1 MKFKA
6 SLLIL
11 LNRKLV
17 KRKTVIKTISNQT
30 YAIIT
35 GSELNIGTAFVLDV
49 NIERNPNYGYHF
61 VTGHGFDSSGNLFA
75 YFDGAINATVTI
87 IIHYVKI

>member
-1 MKFKA
+1 M
-6 SLLIL
+6 
-11 LNRKLV
+11 
-17 KRKTVIKTISNQT
+17 IKTISNQT
-30 YAIIT
+30 YAVIT

-49 NIERNPNYGYHF
+49 NIERSPNYGYHF

>member
-1 MKFKA
+1 MRFF
-6 SLLIL
+6 L
-11 LNRKLV
+11 
-17 KRKTVIKTISNQT
+17 
-30 YAIIT
+30 
-35 GSELNIGTAFVLDV
+35 FDV
-49 NIERNPNYGYHF
+49 NIERTQNYGYHF